1 METDKGQVLQM
12 SDFRPPK
19 EKNKEAREAPLGR
32 EVVKEA
38 LDKQRAGL
46 STKQLAGGLPFSW

>member
-1 METDKGQVLQM
+1 M

-38 LDKQRAGL
+38 LEKQRAGE
-46 STKQLAGGLPFSW
+46 AGGLPFSWQRRSEHHLVEYT